1 MKQLKEPIA
10 SLISSIYIQAARV
23 IWLKITIKIPV
34 VGADLS
40 LRPEETRVDLRLLAV
55 VSGSP
60 LKLQKKKKL
69 KILDTLGDGHYS
81 HPENYRIVSVVAK
94 I

>member
-1 MKQLKEPIA
+1 
-10 SLISSIYIQAARV
+10 
-23 IWLKITIKIPV
+23 LKITIKIPV
-34 VGADLS
+34 VRTDLS

-55 VSGSP
+55 VSGST
-60 LKLQKKKKL
+60 LKLPKKKL
-69 KILDTLGDGHYS
+69 KILDTLGDGHNS

>member
-10 SLISSIYIQAARV
+10 SLISSLYIQAALV

-60 LKLQKKKKL
+60 LKLQKKKL
-69 KILDTLGDGHYS
+69 KILDTLGDGHNS

>member
-1 MKQLKEPIA
+1 
-10 SLISSIYIQAARV
+10 
-23 IWLKITIKIPV
+23 LKITIKIPV
-34 VGADLS
+34 VGTDLS

-55 VSGSP
+55 VSGST
-60 LKLQKKKKL
+60 LKLPKKKL
-69 KILDTLGDGHYS
+69 KILDTLGDGHNS

>member
-1 MKQLKEPIA
+1 
-10 SLISSIYIQAARV
+10 
-23 IWLKITIKIPV
+23 LKITIKIPV
-34 VGADLS
+34 VGTDLS

-55 VSGSP
+55 VSGST
-60 LKLQKKKKL
+60 LKLPKKRL
-69 KILDTLGDGHYS
+69 KILDTLGDGHNS